1 MILRVPHCSLVKF
14 SHCIIYLMAIER
26 GLNPS
31 EYEFTSPFGVSMT
44 STNGSR
50 SIHSYVYI
58 YDYNY
63 NIYIYTY
70 ICNMYM
76 YLYYIY
82 IYTTSLVI

>member
-1 MILRVPHCSLVKF
+1 
-14 SHCIIYLMAIER
+14 MAIER

-44 STNGSR
+44 STNGSC

-58 YDYNY
+58 Y
-63 NIYIYTY
+63 IIIIIVYIYV
-70 ICNMYM
+70 YM

-82 IYTTSLVI
+82 MQPPWLFDTAMENGPCIEDF